1 MEKGLLKHFSP
12 LRYPGGKAVLSEFL
26 ADVIDLN
33 ELRGCIYF
41 EPYAGGAGAALT
53 LLNAGVVSEIRLND
67 ADPRIHAFWRA
78 ALEHSERFAEK
89 VTKVPLTIKEWKKQR
104 EICTH
109 PNRHGFFDLGF
120 ATFYM
125 NRCNRS
131 GILTGAGPIGGHE
144 QKGAWRMDVRFN
156 REALVKRVLLLSKHR
171 RRIKV
176 FNEDAV
182 DFLKGSLPRGRGR
195 GRVFV
200 YLDPPY
206 VSNGRRLYLNAYE
219 LKDHDGLAKYIR
231 TQKKLPWIMS
241 YDDSDL
247 VRNLYGECQMVLLPV
262 RYTLQVK
269 HSAQEL
275 IIAPDN
281 IVIPSACRMGQNETI
296 LRKIA

>member
-1 MEKGLLKHFSP
+1 MKRLSP
-12 LRYPGGKAVLSEFL
+12 LRYPGGKAVLSKFL
-26 ADVIDLN
+26 ADVIALN
-33 ELRGCIYF
+33 ELRGCVYF

-53 LLNAGVVSEIRLND
+53 LLNTGIVSEIRLND
-67 ADPRIHAFWRA
+67 ADPRIYAFWRA
-78 ALEHSERFAEK
+78 AIERSERFAEK
-89 VTKVPLTIKEWKKQR
+89 IMKVPLTIKEWKKQR
-104 EICTH
+104 EVCTN
-109 PNRHGFFDLGF
+109 PNRYSFFDLGF
-120 ATFYM
+120 AAFYM

-131 GILTGAGPIGGHE
+131 GILTGAGPIGGYE
-144 QKGAWRMDVRFN
+144 QKSLWKMDVRFN
-156 REALVKRVLLLSKHR
+156 REALAKRVLLLSRHR

-176 FNEDAV
+176 FNENAV
-182 DFLKGSLPRGRGR
+182 GFLKGYLPRGRGR

-219 LKDHDGLAKYIR
+219 PEDHNELAKYIH
-231 TQKKLPWIMS
+231 TQKKLLWIMS

-247 VRNLYGECQMVLLPV
+247 VRNLYSECKMALLST

-275 IIAPDN
+275 IIAPNSID
-281 IVIPSACRMGQNETI
+281 IPPACRVGQKENV

>member
-1 MEKGLLKHFSP
+1 M
-12 LRYPGGKAVLSEFL
+12 
-26 ADVIDLN
+26 IDLN
-33 ELRGCIYF
+33 NLRGCVYF

-53 LLNAGVVSEIRLND
+53 LLNAEVVSEIRLND

-78 ALEHSERFAEK
+78 VLEHSERFAEK
-89 VTKVPLTIKEWKKQR
+89 ITKVPLTIKEWEKQK

-120 ATFYM
+120 AAFYM

-131 GILTGAGPIGGHE
+131 GILMGAGPIGGHG
-144 QKGAWRMDVRFN
+144 QKGIWRMGVRFN
-156 REALVKRVLLLSKHR
+156 REALAERVLSLGGHR
-171 RRIKV
+171 RHIKV

-182 DFLKGSLPRGRGR
+182 AFLKSYLPKGRGR
-195 GRVFV
+195 DRVFV

-219 LKDHDGLAKYIR
+219 PEDHNALAKYIR

-241 YDDSDL
+241 YDDSSL
-247 VRNLYGECQMVLLPV
+247 VRDLYGKCKMALLPI

-281 IVIPSACRMGQNETI
+281 IAVPPACRMGQNENI

>member
-33 ELRGCIYF
+33 KLRGCVYF

-53 LLNAGVVSEIRLND
+53 LLNTGVVSGVRLND

-78 ALEHSERFAEK
+78 TLEHSERFAEK
-89 VTKVPLTIKEWKKQR
+89 ITKVPLTMKEWEKQR

-109 PNRHGFFDLGF
+109 PNHHGFFDLGF
-120 ATFYM
+120 AAFYM

-131 GILTGAGPIGGHE
+131 GILTGAGPIGGHG
-144 QKGAWRMDVRFN
+144 QKGIWRMDVRFN
-156 REALVKRVLLLSKHR
+156 REALAKRVLLLGRHR
-171 RRIKV
+171 RHIKV

-182 DFLKGSLPRGRGR
+182 DFLKSYLPKGRGR
-195 GRVFV
+195 DRVFV

-219 LKDHDGLAKYIR
+219 PEDHDALAKYIH

-241 YDDSDL
+241 YDDNNL
-247 VRNLYGECQMVLLPV
+247 VRNLYGKCKMALLPI

-281 IVIPSACRMGQNETI
+281 IAIPPACRMGQNENI

>member
-1 MEKGLLKHFSP
+1 M
-12 LRYPGGKAVLSEFL
+12 LSEFL

-53 LLNAGVVSEIRLND
+53 LLNTGIVSEIRLND
-67 ADPRIHAFWRA
+67 ADPQIYAFWCA
-78 ALEHSERFAEK
+78 ALEHSEHFAEK
-89 VTKVPLTIKEWKKQR
+89 ITKVPLTIKEWKNQR
-104 EICTH
+104 EICIH
-109 PNRHGFFDLGF
+109 PNQYSLFDLGF
-120 ATFYM
+120 AAFYM

-131 GILTGAGPIGGHE
+131 GILTGAGPIGGYE
-144 QKGAWRMDVRFN
+144 QKSVWKMDVRFN
-156 REALVKRVLLLSKHR
+156 REALAKRVLSLSRYR
-171 RRIKV
+171 RYIKV

-182 DFLKGSLPRGRGR
+182 DFLKNYLPKGRGR

-219 LKDHDGLAKYIR
+219 PKDHDRLAKYIR
-231 TQKKLPWIMS
+231 TQRKLPWIMS
-241 YDDSDL
+241 YDDSAL
-247 VRNLYGECQMVLLPV
+247 VRGLYSEYKMALLPV

-275 IIAPDN
+275 IIAPDK
-281 IVIPSACRMGQNETI
+281 IAIPSACRMGQNENI